1 MNKLLWIIMAL
12 LCGAILPIQAGLNS
26 KLGKAAGSTIHASLF
41 SFIVGGVAL
50 ALYIV
55 FTRQTFSLSG
65 LKEAPLHAWTGGL
78 MGAFYVTVIILSFQ
92 NLGPALT
99 FGLVLIG
106 QLFVS
111 AVLEQFN
118 LLVAE
123 PHPINIWRVAGFALV
138 IIGAIIIRKF

>member
-1 MNKLLWIIMAL
+1 MNKTLWIVMAL

-26 KLGKAAGSTIHASLF
+26 KLGKAAGSTVHASLL

-50 ALYIV
+50 LAYILI
-55 FTRQTFSLSG
+55 TKQTFSMSG
-65 LKEAPLHAWTGGL
+65 LKEAPWHSWLGGL

-92 NLGPALT
+92 QLGPALT

-106 QLFVS
+106 QLFIS

-118 LLVAE
+118 LLVTA
-123 PHPINIWRVAGFALV
+123 PHPINVWRVAGFALV